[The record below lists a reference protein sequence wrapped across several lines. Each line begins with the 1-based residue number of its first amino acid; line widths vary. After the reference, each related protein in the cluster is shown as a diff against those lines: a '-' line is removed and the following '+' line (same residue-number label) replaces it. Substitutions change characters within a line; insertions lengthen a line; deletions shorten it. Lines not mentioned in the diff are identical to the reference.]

1 MSFKDHAKATA
12 KNVEGKVQEGLG
24 NLSGDPKDQ
33 EEGKRKQVQAKVKH
47 SVEDTKDE
55 LKKTID

>member
-12 KNVEGKVQEGLG
+12 KNVEGKAQEGLG
-24 NLSGDPKDQ
+24 NLSGDPKDK
-33 EEGKRKQVQAKVKH
+33 EEGKRKQVQAEVTH
-47 SVEDTKDE
+47 TVEDTKDE

>member
-12 KNVEGKVQEGLG
+12 KNVEGKVQEDLG

-47 SVEDTKDE
+47 AVEDTKDE